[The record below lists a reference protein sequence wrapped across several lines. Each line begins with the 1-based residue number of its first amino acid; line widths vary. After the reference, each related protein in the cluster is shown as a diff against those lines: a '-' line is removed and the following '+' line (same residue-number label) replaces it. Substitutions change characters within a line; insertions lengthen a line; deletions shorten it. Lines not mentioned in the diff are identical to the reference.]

1 MVDVTNQTVPAKR
14 AVPAPDA
21 PSTAAKKTPV
31 KRTPTKR
38 TSSTKAVAK
47 KSVATKA
54 TVKKSAPTAAVAK
67 KAPAKKAAPK
77 KAAPARRPT
86 TSQPPERMSMVSR
99 HHPYRTLADRV
110 ARGEQWRT
118 TAPLSTMDDLH
129 VASDRPRAIDLLRAQ
144 DDYRIPELVPI
155 RYGRMSASAFAFY
168 RGSAAVMAYDLAQQ
182 PRTPGGT
189 QICGDAHISNFGFFA
204 SPERDL
210 VFDVNDFDE
219 TLPGPFEW
227 DVKRMAASVTLAAR
241 DAGFKNKDSRRC
253 VVQAVEGYRNT
264 LRALAGMDN
273 MSVWYFKLDA
283 DQIRDAIL
291 LIARD
296 DFGKKTLR
304 QAEQKVDAIFAKARG
319 KTSLRAAEKLT
330 EVVDG
335 HRRFRNDP
343 PLLVRAEL
351 IGVGESAVAGV
362 FQEYLDTLNN
372 DRRRLLERFHFIDL
386 ALKVVGV
393 GSVGTRAFA
402 ILLEGRDS
410 KDLLMMQAKQAQ
422 ASVLEAYLRPSVYEN
437 HGQRVVEGQRYM
449 QAASDIFLG
458 WSRGPNADFYIRQLH
473 DMKGSVDLARLK
485 PLGLQ
490 AYARLCGVT
499 LARAHARGGDVVAI
513 ASYMGEDDTFA
524 SAIARFAESY
534 ADLAE
539 KDFSDLQNAIKNKEV
554 VATTGI

>member
-1 MVDVTNQTVPAKR
+1 VQVVAKKTAAKR
-14 AVPAPDA
+14 AVVKKAVA
-21 PSTAAKKTPV
+21 KKTAAKKTAAR
-31 KRTPTKR
+31 KT
-38 TSSTKAVAK
+38 
-47 KSVATKA
+47 
-54 TVKKSAPTAAVAK
+54 APT
-67 KAPAKKAAPK
+67 
-77 KAAPARRPT
+77 RRRT
-86 TSQPPERMSMVSR
+86 VGGKPPETMSTVAR

-110 ARGEQWRT
+110 AR
-118 TAPLSTMDDLH
+118 LH
-129 VASDRPRAIDLLRAQ
+129 IPSDRPRAVDLLRAQ

-227 DVKRMAASVTLAAR
+227 DVKRMAASVALAAR
-241 DAGFKNKDSRRC
+241 DAGFKKKDSRRA
-253 VVQAVEGYRNT
+253 VVQAVEGYRT
-264 LRALAGMDN
+264 ALRGLAGLDN
-273 MSVWYFKLDA
+273 MSVWYFKVDA

-296 DFGKKTLR
+296 DFGKKTLK
-304 QAEQKVDAIFAKARG
+304 QAEEKVDAIFTKARG
-319 KTSLRAAEKLT
+319 KTSLRAAQKLT

-335 HRRFRNDP
+335 RRQFRNDP
-343 PLLVRAEL
+343 PLLVRAEMT
-351 IGVGESAVAGV
+351 GPEEATVAGV
-362 FQEYLDTLNN
+362 FQQYLDTLNN
-372 DRRRLLERFHFIDL
+372 DRRRLLERFEFIDL

-402 ILLEGRDS
+402 VLMEGRNPE
-410 KDLLMMQAKQAQ
+410 DLLVLQAKQAQ
-422 ASVLEAYLRPSVYEN
+422 ASVLEAYLRPSAYEN
-437 HGQRVVEGQRYM
+437 HGRRVVEGQRYM

-458 WSRGPNADFYIRQLH
+458 WARGPAADFYIRQLH
-473 DMKGSVDLARLK
+473 DMKGSVDLARLQ
-485 PLGLQ
+485 PIGLQ

-513 ASYMGEDDTFA
+513 ASYLGEDDTFA
-524 SAIARFAESY
+524 AAVARFAESY

-539 KDFSDLQNAIKNKEV
+539 KDYADLQAAIKSQEID
-554 VATTGI
+554 ATTGI